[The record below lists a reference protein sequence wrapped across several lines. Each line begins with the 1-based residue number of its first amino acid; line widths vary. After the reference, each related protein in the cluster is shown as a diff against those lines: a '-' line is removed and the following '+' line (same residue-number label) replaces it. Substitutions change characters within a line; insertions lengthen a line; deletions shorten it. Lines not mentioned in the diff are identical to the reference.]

1 MERHLDDELEKIKT
15 TLLSMATLTE
25 EAIHRSVEALKSLD
39 KTLAENV
46 IQNDEKI
53 DDMEIEVEE
62 HSIEILAL
70 FQPMAK
76 NLRFV
81 VTAMHIN
88 AELELIADLTVNI
101 CQRVIELSE
110 RPGGRLPTI
119 NDLSRLG
126 DNAKWMVK
134 NAIDAFVQNDEALA
148 EKVILSDKESN
159 QLRTAIINQLV
170 EGVMV
175 KDGKTAPQA
184 VPLLLVARDLER
196 VCDRA
201 TYIAEEVIYMI
212 QAKVI
217 KHHREELEKH

>member
-1 MERHLDDELEKIKT
+1 
-15 TLLSMATLTE
+15 MATLTE
-25 EAIHRSVEALKSLD
+25 EAIHKSVEALKSLD

>member
-25 EAIHRSVEALKSLD
+25 EAIHKSVEALKSLD

>member
-25 EAIHRSVEALKSLD
+25 EAIHKSVEALKNLD

-110 RPGGRLPTI
+110 RPGGRLPMI

>member
-1 MERHLDDELEKIKT
+1 
-15 TLLSMATLTE
+15 
-25 EAIHRSVEALKSLD
+25 
-39 KTLAENV
+39 
-46 IQNDEKI
+46 
-53 DDMEIEVEE
+53 MEIEVEE

-110 RPGGRLPTI
+110 RPGGRLPMI

>member
-1 MERHLDDELEKIKT
+1 
-15 TLLSMATLTE
+15 MATLTE

-110 RPGGRLPTI
+110 RPGDRLPTI

>member
-1 MERHLDDELEKIKT
+1 
-15 TLLSMATLTE
+15 MATLTE
-25 EAIHRSVEALKSLD
+25 EAIHKSVEALKNLD

-110 RPGGRLPTI
+110 RPGGRLPMI